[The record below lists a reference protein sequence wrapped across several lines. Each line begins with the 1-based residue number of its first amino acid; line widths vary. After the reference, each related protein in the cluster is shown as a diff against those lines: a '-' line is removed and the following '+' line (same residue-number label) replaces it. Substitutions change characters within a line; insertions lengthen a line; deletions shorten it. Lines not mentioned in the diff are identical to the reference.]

1 MLLISAETTKS
12 NRGDGRVADRLRVML
27 TTEGTYPF
35 HQGGVSTWC
44 HMFVDQ
50 LRVVDY
56 VVYSIIMNP
65 YVTQKFELRPETTLI
80 KVPLWG
86 TEEPNEHLD
95 KPFSQVYLAKRSTDP
110 RVIRQH
116 FIPLFSSLMTEIIS
130 VDKSPVRLGRVLSE
144 MHTYFRDYDYKTSFT
159 SELTWGVFKSLVF
172 AAGDARTKPLAKPS
186 VFDLTQSLGWIYRF
200 LTVLNTPLPQVDV
213 SHSAAAAF
221 CGIPCVVAK
230 LQNKTPFLLT
240 EHGVYLR
247 EQYLALQR
255 RGQSPY
261 MDTFLIRLIQSVS
274 SLNYAFA
281 DQVSPVCQYNTRWER
296 AFGVRPENIKVICNG
311 VDERLFSPSDAPK
324 PQPQPT
330 VVAVARID
338 PVKDVITLIR
348 AASIVR
354 AQIPEVKFV
363 IYGSVSVP
371 SYFEECKALVAQLEL
386 EHSFIFAGHTHDVPA
401 AYRSGD
407 LVVLSSITEGFPY
420 SVVEAMMVGKPVVA
434 TDVGGVKEAIG
445 DCGVV
450 VRPREP
456 DELAQ
461 ALVRLLQDHALRSA
475 MGNEARQRALSYFT
489 IERSLRLYLES
500 YRRLVER
507 RERSADED
515 QLSLCQLSAERGYAL
530 MEAGHYHEA
539 IAYYRLA
546 AAHSPHSPSTPVWLA
561 EVAEAYNRLG
571 MFDQAFC
578 ELDKAQ
584 ALAQMIG
591 EKSA

>member
-1 MLLISAETTKS
+1 M
-12 NRGDGRVADRLRVML
+12 ADRLRVML

-44 HMFVDQ
+44 HMFVDKLQ
-50 LRVVDY
+50 VVDY

-95 KPFSQVYLAKRSTDP
+95 RPFSQVYLAKRRTDQ
-110 RVIRQH
+110 RVIREH
-116 FIPLFSSLMTEIIS
+116 FIPLFINLMSEIIS

-144 MHTYFRDYDYKTSFT
+144 MHTYFHDYDYKTSFT
-159 SELTWGVFKSLVF
+159 SDLTWSAFKSLVF
-172 AAGDARTKPLAKPS
+172 EAGLARSKPLAEPS

-230 LQNKTPFLLT
+230 IQNKTPFLLT

-261 MDTFLIRLIQSVS
+261 MDTFLIRLIQSIS

-296 AFGVRPENIKVICNG
+296 AFGVRPETIEVIYNG
-311 VDERLFSPSDAPK
+311 VDERLFSPGDTLK
-324 PQPQPT
+324 TQPQPT
-330 VVAVARID
+330 VVSVARID
-338 PVKDVITLIR
+338 PVKDVISLIR
-348 AASIVR
+348 AAGIVR
-354 AQIPEVKFV
+354 TQIPGVKFL

-386 EHSFIFAGHTHDVPA
+386 EQSFIFAGHTNDVPA

-434 TDVGGVKEAIG
+434 TDVGGVREAIG
-445 DCGVV
+445 ECGIV

-456 DELAQ
+456 EELAQ
-461 ALVRLLQDHALRSA
+461 ALVRLLQDQTLRAA

-489 IERSLRLYLES
+489 VERSLRLYLES
-500 YRRLVER
+500 YRRLVDR

-515 QLSLCQLSAERGYAL
+515 QHPKCQLSAQRGYAS
-530 MEAGHYHEA
+530 MESGNYHEA
-539 IAYYRLA
+539 IAHYRLA
-546 AAHSPHSPSTPVWLA
+546 VAYSPRSASAPVWLA
-561 EVAEAYNRLG
+561 EIAEAYNRLG
-571 MFDQAFC
+571 MFDQAFF

-584 ALAQMIG
+584 VLAQML
-591 EKSA
+591 EDESA